1 VTADALERLLR
12 AATDSRGR
20 GPLPW
25 AAAPIREAGRVLDL
39 CCGSGGIAS
48 ELAPGAWVGVDATA
62 AADGRARRLRASDT
76 AIPIRT
82 NGVDAICMI
91 LTLPRTDRV
100 DDVFAEIRRVLRPG
114 GTLVVVVPSVTVR
127 SWTELQL
134 ARLLRPVRRGR
145 WRNRSGLDGAG
156 WLLAAADFAVLGDDR
171 VPFALPLPD
180 ADSVLQAVTDL
191 PAAGLWP
198 DLPAPV
204 HERLT
209 SELIR
214 RAGPD
219 RVLPMPLRR
228 LVARR

>member
-1 VTADALERLLR
+1 MDA
-12 AATDSRGR
+12 SRPR
-20 GPLPW
+20 P
-25 AAAPIREAGRVLDL
+25 V
-39 CCGSGGIAS
+39 
-48 ELAPGAWVGVDATA
+48 
-62 AADGRARRLRASDT
+62 DGRTARLRATDT
-76 AIPIRT
+76 AVPIRT
-82 NGVDAICMI
+82 NGVDAVCLI
-91 LTLPRTDRV
+91 LTLPHMTDV
-100 DDVFAEIRRVLRPG
+100 DGMFAEVRRVLRPA

-134 ARLLRPVRRGR
+134 ARLLRPVRRGA

-198 DLPAPV
+198 DLPGPV
-204 HERLT
+204 REELT
-209 SELIR
+209 AELVR
-214 RAGPD
+214 RAGPG
-219 RVLPMPLRR
+219 RVLPLPLRR